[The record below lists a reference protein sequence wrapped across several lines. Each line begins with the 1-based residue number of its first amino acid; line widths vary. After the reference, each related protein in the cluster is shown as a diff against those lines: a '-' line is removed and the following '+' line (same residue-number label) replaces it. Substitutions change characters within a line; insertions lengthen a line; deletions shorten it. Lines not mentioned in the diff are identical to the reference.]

1 MYQMIALIMLVVAVC
16 LIAVCL
22 CRRHD
27 KNHTNRILECY
38 DSNHDDEVYST
49 FYHCLPTTI
58 NTAPRQM
65 AHARGQPRRKKRLNK
80 SKHRTKPDGGKQ
92 LSHSASRLR
101 LRG

>member
-1 MYQMIALIMLVVAVC
+1 MSQSIALIMLVVAVC

-27 KNHTNRILECY
+27 KNHTNRMLECY
-38 DSNHDDEVYST
+38 DANPDEGVYST
-49 FYHCLPTTI
+49 VYHGLPTM
-58 NTAPRQM
+58 NTAPRQI
-65 AHARGQPRRKKRLNK
+65 AHARGQPQRTRRLNK
-80 SKHRTKPDGGKQ
+80 TKHKTKPNGGGQ

>member
-1 MYQMIALIMLVVAVC
+1 MSQTLALVMLVVAVC

-27 KNHTNRILECY
+27 KSRANRIFECY
-38 DSNHDDEVYST
+38 DSNPDEGVYST
-49 FYHCLPTTI
+49 FYHCLPTM

-65 AHARGQPRRKKRLNK
+65 APAHGQPRRKKRLNK
-80 SKHRTKPDGGKQ
+80 AKHKTKPNGRGQ
-92 LSHSASRLR
+92 LSHSVSRLR

>member
-27 KNHTNRILECY
+27 NNHTNRMFEC
-38 DSNHDDEVYST
+38 HDPDDGVYST
-49 FYHCLPTTI
+49 SYHCQPTM

-65 AHARGQPRRKKRLNK
+65 AHAHGQPQRTRRLNK
-80 SKHRTKPDGGKQ
+80 AKHKTKTKPDGEKQ
-92 LSHSASRLR
+92 LSRSASRLR